1 MEWRNGERHGSQ
13 CVPPCSRMPFGRG
26 ETVYQDETVSD
37 KLSDIKQGRPARIN
51 RAALFCRY
59 QRGTEAEKDDYTVTG
74 YNYL

>member
-1 MEWRNGERHGSQ
+1 MAERGEARLAMRSALQ
-13 CVPPCSRMPFGRG
+13 QDAGRG

-59 QRGTEAEKDDYTVTG
+59 QRGTEAEKEDYTVTG

>member
-1 MEWRNGERHGSQ
+1 ME
-13 CVPPCSRMPFGRG
+13 G

-51 RAALFCRY
+51 RVALFCRY

>member
-1 MEWRNGERHGSQ
+1 MAE
-13 CVPPCSRMPFGRG
+13 RG
-26 ETVYQDETVSD
+26 EARLAMRSALQQDAVWI
-37 KLSDIKQGRPARIN
+37 KLYDIKQGRPARIN

>member
-1 MEWRNGERHGSQ
+1 MVE
-13 CVPPCSRMPFGRG
+13 RG
-26 ETVYQDETVSD
+26 EARLAMRSALQQDAVWKGKPCIRMKPVLD

>member
-1 MEWRNGERHGSQ
+1 MAE
-13 CVPPCSRMPFGRG
+13 RG
-26 ETVYQDETVSD
+26 EARLAMRSALQQDAVRI
-37 KLSDIKQGRPARIN
+37 KLYDIKQGRPARIN

>member
-1 MEWRNGERHGSQ
+1 MEWRNVERQGSQ
-13 CVPPCSRMPFGRG
+13 CVPPCSRMPFGRA
-26 ETVYQDETVSD
+26 ETVSD

-59 QRGTEAEKDDYTVTG
+59 QRGPEAEKEDYTVTG

>member
-1 MEWRNGERHGSQ
+1 MEWWNVERQGSQ
-13 CVPPCSRMPFGRG
+13 CVPPCSRMPFGRA
-26 ETVYQDETVSD
+26 ETVSD

-59 QRGTEAEKDDYTVTG
+59 QRGTEAEKEDYTVTG